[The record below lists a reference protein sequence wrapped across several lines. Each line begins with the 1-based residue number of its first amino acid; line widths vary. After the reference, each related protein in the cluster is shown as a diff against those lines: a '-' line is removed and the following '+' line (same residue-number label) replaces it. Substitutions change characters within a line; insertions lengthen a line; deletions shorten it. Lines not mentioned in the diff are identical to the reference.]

1 MNIGDR
7 VRIVPYHTWRN
18 AFGVIV
24 WRNAYGECWVKLIQP
39 TRRPSY
45 RESWGTLIPQRMLN
59 SLIFSDVTVV
69 RVP

>member
-1 MNIGDR
+1 MKIGDR
-7 VRIVPYHTWRN
+7 VRINSRSAWRN

-24 WRNAYGECWVKLIQP
+24 EVATGVVGVRLIQP

-45 RESWGTLIPQRMLN
+45 TNKNGRVIYLSALN
-59 SLIFSDVTVV
+59 IILLDIMVV

>member
-1 MNIGDR
+1 MKIGDR

-24 WRNAYGECWVKLIQP
+24 WCNAFGECWVKLVQP

-45 RESWGTLIPQRMLN
+45 TDWTGYGIVNITHPICVAEEHLE
-59 SLIFSDVTVV
+59 VV
-69 RVP
+69 S

>member
-1 MNIGDR
+1 MKIGDR

-24 WRNAYGECWVKLIQP
+24 AVATGDAWVKLVQP

-45 RESWGTLIPQRMLN
+45 VNWTGYEIADIARPI
-59 SLIFSDVTVV
+59 VV
-69 RVP
+69 AEEHLEVVS

>member
-7 VRIVPYHTWRN
+7 VRIMPYHTWRN

-24 WRNAYGECWVKLIQP
+24 WRNAYGGYKVKLVQP

-45 RESWGTLIPQRMLN
+45 VNWTGYEIPDIARP
-59 SLIFSDVTVV
+59 IVV
-69 RVP
+69 EEEHLEVVS

>member
-7 VRIVPYHTWRN
+7 VRINSQSVWRN

-24 WRNAYGECWVKLIQP
+24 EINSGVASVRLIQP

-45 RESWGTLIPQRMLN
+45 VNWTGYEIAPIARPI
-59 SLIFSDVTVV
+59 VV
-69 RVP
+69 AEEHLEVVS